1 MKRHLTLFAALVLLA
16 FAATGCASRKFVR
29 AEVDTAVTEAEG
41 RTADKVSSLTSQV
54 EQTQSE
60 LATTRSRVD
69 QHEGEIDELS
79 KTAQEALERALAAGK
94 LAEGKLLSETVLAN
108 DLVRFGFEKAELT
121 DDAKKALDEFAQT
134 LKAEDRGVYIEIQG
148 HTDSTG
154 NENYNLALGEERAE
168 AVRRYLNKE
177 HSLPLHRMSVISYGE
192 AAPTYDNGDRDG
204 RLQNRRVVLVV
215 LI

>member
-1 MKRHLTLFAALVLLA
+1 MKRQLTWLAVLAIVA
-16 FAATGCASRKFVR
+16 FSAMGCASRKFVR
-29 AEVDTAVTEAEG
+29 SEVDQAVTEAET
-41 RTADKVSSLTSQV
+41 RTAEKVSSLTSQV
-54 EQTQSE
+54 EETQSE
-60 LATTRSRVD
+60 LAATRTQVD
-69 QHEGEIDELS
+69 QHEGEINELS

-108 DLVRFGFEKAELT
+108 DLVRFGFERAELT

-134 LKAEDRGVYIEIQG
+134 LKNEDRGVYIEIQG
-148 HTDSTG
+148 HTDSSG
-154 NENYNLALGEERAE
+154 SEDYNLELGEERAE

-192 AAPTYDNGDRDG
+192 AAPTYDNKDRDG
-204 RLQNRRVVLVV
+204 RMQNRRVVLVV

>member
-1 MKRHLTLFAALVLLA
+1 MNRSVAWITVLALVVLTSA
-16 FAATGCASRKFVR
+16 GCASRKFVR
-29 AEVDTAVTEAEG
+29 AEVDQAVTDAES
-41 RTADKVSSLTSQV
+41 RTADKVGSLTTQV

-60 LATTRSRVD
+60 LAATRSQVD
-69 QHEGEIDELS
+69 QHEGQIGELS

-108 DLVRFGFEKAELT
+108 DLVRFGFQKTDLT
-121 DDAKKALDEFAQT
+121 DEAKVALDEFAET
-134 LKAEDRGVYIEIQG
+134 LKKEDRGVYIEIQG

-154 NENYNLALGEERAE
+154 PAEYNIQLGEERAE
-168 AVRRYLNKE
+168 AVRRYLNRQ

-192 AAPTYDNGDRDG
+192 DSPAYDNKTRDG
-204 RLQNRRVVLVV
+204 RMQNRRVVLVV